1 MVQELHHCAAVQLR
15 SSRND
20 SVHMVQEITG
30 AYKAELA
37 AAEAAGD
44 DGTVG
49 HFPAQE
55 LLAAM
60 GAAVQVPAC

>member
-1 MVQELHHCAAVQLR
+1 LLFDTDTTKRAVR
-15 SSRND
+15 
-20 SVHMVQEITG
+20 MVQEITA

-60 GAAVQVPAC
+60 GDAVQVPTC